1 MQNLMMK
8 LPPAVTR
15 KAGRAALLASKN
27 SPEILFATGVVGVV
41 GTVVLA
47 CRATLKVSDVLDDA
61 NKELANAE
69 FLVTHEAAEHYN
81 VKTASRDIKVIK
93 TKTALTIVKLYA
105 PAVIVG
111 GLSVA
116 ALTGGHRIQQNRIAG
131 LTAAYAALEKGFEQ
145 YRKRVVAELGEEK
158 DQEFR
163 YGTRVE
169 QTIEKTDKGVK
180 TSEVVKLGDGPS
192 PYYVFFDQFNK
203 HWEPNDMHNRNFLQL
218 QQTYANDRLNAYGHL
233 FLNEVYD
240 MLGFPRTPAGAVTG
254 WVWKKHTKA
263 GDGFVDFGIFDH
275 GNKDIRDTHFGRDGY
290 LLDFNVDGV
299 IYDLLDEN
307 IT

>member
-1 MQNLMMK
+1 MKDLMMV

-15 KAGRAALLASKN
+15 KVGRLTLLANKN
-27 SPEILFATGVVGVV
+27 SPEILFGVGVVGVV

-47 CRATLKVSDVLDDA
+47 CRATLKVSDVLDEA

-69 FLVTHEAAEHYN
+69 FLVSHDKADYN
-81 VKTASRDIKVIK
+81 VKTAARDIKVIK
-93 TKTALTIVKLYA
+93 TKTAISIMKLYA
-105 PAVIVG
+105 PAVVVG
-111 GLSVA
+111 GLSIA

-145 YRKRVVAELGEEK
+145 YRKRVVDELGEEK
-158 DQEFR
+158 DLEFR
-163 YGTRVE
+163 HGKKIE
-169 QTIEKTDKGVK
+169 STIEKTDKGVK
-180 TSEVVKLGDGPS
+180 TTEVVKLGDAPS
-192 PYYVFFDQFNK
+192 IYSVFFDQFNK

-240 MLGFPRTPAGAVTG
+240 MLGVPRTPAGAVTG
-254 WVWKKHTKA
+254 WVWKKHSKA
-263 GDGFVDFGIFDH
+263 GDGFVDFGIFKH
-275 GNKDIRDTHFGRDGY
+275 GNKDIRDTHYGRDGY